1 MISEGESWYNSN
13 MTIKKLKTVKL
24 APKPLESSEPVADA
38 APAGGAA
45 IADRFKLDLQ
55 DPAEKKSSS
64 GGVAATIAAV
74 AGFVALGVAGILTF
88 IIYQHWEFLKGA

>member
-1 MISEGESWYNSN
+1 
-13 MTIKKLKTVKL
+13 MTIKKIKT
-24 APKPLESSEPVADA
+24 APKPAEPSADA

-55 DPAEKKSSS
+55 DPSEKKSSS

-74 AGFVALGVAGILTF
+74 AGFVALGIAGILTF